1 MNTDQKSFIVYED
14 DIFVEEKWIMNMVKT
29 TALMALLM
37 ALLIAVGGLVGGQH
51 GALIMFM
58 VALAMN
64 FFSYWFSDSIVLKMS
79 GARQVNEEDAPSLY
93 KLVSDLTERAELPMP
108 KVYIIDT
115 DVPNAFATGRNPD
128 HAAVA
133 VTTGIMG
140 ALEYEELAGVLG
152 HELTHVKNRD
162 ILIGSIAATFAAA
175 ISMLANMAQWAAIF
189 GGSRSN
195 DEEDRGGII
204 GLLAT
209 IIIAPLAASII
220 QMAIS
225 RSREYAADKGGG
237 QICGDPLAL
246 ASALE
251 KIEYY
256 AKHKTMP
263 QASQATEHMYII
275 NPFSGKN
282 MSFASLFSTHPATAD
297 RIARLREQAAQNR

>member
-1 MNTDQKSFIVYED
+1 
-14 DIFVEEKWIMNMVKT
+14 MNMLKT

-51 GALIMFM
+51 GALIMFV
-58 VALAMN
+58 VAVGMN

-79 GARQVNEEDAPSLY
+79 GAHEVSAEDAPSLY
-93 KLVSDLTERAELPMP
+93 KLVADLAGRAGLPMP

-115 DVPNAFATGRNPD
+115 DVPNAFATGRNPS

-133 VTTGIMG
+133 VTTGIME

-162 ILIGSIAATFAAA
+162 ILISSIAATFAGA

-189 GGSRSN
+189 GFGRSN
-195 DEEDRGGII
+195 DDEDNGGGII
-204 GLLAT
+204 GLLVAV
-209 IIIAPLAASII
+209 IVAPLAATVI
-220 QMAIS
+220 QLAIS

-237 QICGDPLAL
+237 KICGDPLAL
-246 ASALE
+246 VSALE
-251 KIEYY
+251 KIDYY
-256 AKHKTMP
+256 AHHRTMP

-275 NPFSGKN
+275 NPLAGKDI
-282 MSFASLFSTHPATAD
+282 SFASLFSTHPATAD
-297 RIARLREQAAQNR
+297 RIARLKEQAAHMA